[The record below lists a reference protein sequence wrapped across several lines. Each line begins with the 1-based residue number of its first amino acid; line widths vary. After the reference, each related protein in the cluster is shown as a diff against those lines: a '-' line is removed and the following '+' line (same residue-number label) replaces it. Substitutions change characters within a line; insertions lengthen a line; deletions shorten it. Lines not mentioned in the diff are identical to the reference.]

1 MFSRLRKAVAAFFA
15 PLTGGKRMYA
25 AAKQDRLTA
34 DWNSLNS
41 SSDSEIVQSLR
52 TARAR
57 SRQLVRDNEYAR
69 NAVRIIQN
77 NVIGDGIKMQA
88 MVKNQRG
95 TPVETANDQ
104 IEEEWEDW
112 WLDKS
117 KCHTGGLLAG
127 PDIERLLIGNLV
139 ENGEAIIRLVRKPF
153 GDSQVALALEVI
165 ESDRLVDQW
174 SMPKSPNGNNIR
186 MGVEV
191 DQWGRP
197 LAYWCYPT
205 HPGDYQ
211 FTNYQPESFLRI
223 PADEIIHL
231 YIVDR
236 WPQTRGMPWFSSAMR
251 RLNNMGGYEEA
262 EIVAA
267 RGSAAVMGFIT
278 SSDVPTPDAV
288 VNGQQVSDFSAGQ
301 IRHLQPGESFTG
313 WNPSRPNANMD
324 PFMRLMLRG
333 IAAGVGCS
341 YESLSRDYSQSN
353 YSSSRLAL
361 LDDRDL
367 WRVLQ
372 GWFIRNFRTRLH
384 KEFLHAAVLP
394 GVLQLGDF
402 YTSLRKYQAVRF
414 KPRGWSW
421 IDPSKET
428 IAYRMAV
435 RAGFMTV
442 SDVIALTG
450 NGNDA
455 ETVFKTRRQEL
466 DDMAELD
473 LVFDTD
479 PAQVNDKGIAQ
490 PNTAPEEELDKPA
503 EPGEMPGADEADPA
517 EPADPEP
524 AATDKKPAK
533 NAA

>member
-1 MFSRLRKAVAAFFA
+1 MLTKLRKSIAAFFS
-15 PLTGGKRMYA
+15 PRETPRRMYA

-34 DWNSLNS
+34 DWGSLNT
-41 SSDSEIVQSLR
+41 SSDSEIVVSLR

-57 SRQLVRDNEYAR
+57 SRQLVRDNEYAK

-77 NVIGDGIKMQA
+77 NVIGDGIKLQA
-88 MVKNQRG
+88 QVKNQRG
-95 TPVETANDQ
+95 TLIDTVNDS
-104 IEEEWEDW
+104 IHEEWHDW
-112 WLDKS
+112 WTDKS
-117 KCHTGGLLAG
+117 KVHTAGILSG

-139 ENGEAIIRLVRKPF
+139 ENGEAIVRIVKQKF
-153 GDSQVALALEVI
+153 GDSEIALSLEVI
-165 ESDRLVDQW
+165 EADRLIDQW

-191 DQWGRP
+191 DKWGRP
-197 LAYWCYPT
+197 VAYWMYPT

-211 FTNYQPESFLRI
+211 FTTYDPAAFLRV
-223 PADEIIHL
+223 PAEEIIHL

-236 WPQTRGMPWFSSAMR
+236 WPQSRGMPWFASAMR

-262 EIVAA
+262 EIVSA
-267 RGSAAVMGFIT
+267 RASAAVMGFIT
-278 SSDVPTPDAV
+278 SPDAPTPDAI
-288 VNGQQVSDFSAGQ
+288 VNGQQVTDFTAGQ
-301 IRHLQPGESFTG
+301 IRHLQPGEQFSGF
-313 WNPSRPNANMD
+313 NPARPNAAME
-324 PFMRLMLRG
+324 PFLRLMLRG

-372 GWFIRNFRTRLH
+372 GWFIRNFRQPLYREWL
-384 KEFLHAAVLP
+384 KAAVLP
-394 GVLQLGDF
+394 GVLQIPDF
-402 YTSLRKYQAVRF
+402 YSNLRKYQAVRF

-450 NGNDA
+450 NGADA
-455 ETVFKTRRQEL
+455 ETVFKTRRAEL

-490 PNTAPEEELDKPA
+490 PNTAPEEEVDAPA
-503 EPGEMPGADEADPA
+503 ETGELPEQDSEGSADQPD
-517 EPADPEP
+517 D
-524 AATDKKPAK
+524 TKPAK
-533 NAA
+533 TAA